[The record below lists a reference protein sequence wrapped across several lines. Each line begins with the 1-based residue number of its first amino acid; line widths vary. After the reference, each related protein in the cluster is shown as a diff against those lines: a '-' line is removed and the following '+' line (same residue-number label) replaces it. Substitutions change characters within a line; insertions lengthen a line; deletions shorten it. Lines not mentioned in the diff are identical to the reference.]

1 MAQFGDPNPASSP
14 SPEVPV
20 PRDHP
25 GHGQLPTG
33 RLPGFNPSQSNSTDH
48 GDPQASEAD
57 GPWRPSLVSRRRNQW
72 RQYKHVKHEYEPK
85 GDAHGVNPSPQKRLE
100 NAESRFLTMPVL
112 PVRSK
117 PVSREQR
124 PIPTRS
130 LTVNPPQPADN
141 KGTLPR
147 SGSSLGNVRR
157 RSSAPVTEFSPPTI
171 VPAPTSRPEPVGPS
185 PEGRGPSRSRRG
197 RAGGPAL
204 PKPSL
209 PLLYLIRF
217 IILGVGVAAI
227 AGTLLAALSP
237 ARQTSSTAQ
246 PAQGPAALEPPAAGI
261 TSRGSALPSR
271 VDDLK
276 LTDELTRFKAQIE
289 QLVTLTPGL
298 TPTLFALDL
307 DSGRYVDLKGS
318 QVVAAASTI
327 KVPILIAFLQQ
338 VDGGTMGLNQTLV
351 LKENQVASGSGSMAN
366 DPVGTQYSALEVAT
380 RMIINSDNTATN
392 MLIDALGGQEALNQR
407 FAEWGLGSTVL
418 HSPLPDLEG
427 TNTTSAHDLALI
439 MALIDQGGLLS
450 PRSRDRM
457 LSIMQRTASRNLIPK
472 GIGADSSSIVANK
485 TGDIATSLGDVALVD
500 TANGRRYVLAILVQ
514 RPDNDG
520 RASELIRRV
529 AEATQKELNQPIAP
543 VGRPGNDASPPSPAD
558 TGSPFSPSE
567 QIPDTSGQ
575 QSVPSQMPDAPGD
588 PASAGGQVP
597 PG

>member
-1 MAQFGDPNPASSP
+1 
-14 SPEVPV
+14 
-20 PRDHP
+20 
-25 GHGQLPTG
+25 
-33 RLPGFNPSQSNSTDH
+33 
-48 GDPQASEAD
+48 
-57 GPWRPSLVSRRRNQW
+57 
-72 RQYKHVKHEYEPK
+72 
-85 GDAHGVNPSPQKRLE
+85 
-100 NAESRFLTMPVL
+100 MPVL

-124 PIPTRS
+124 PIPTRP
-130 LTVNPPQPADN
+130 LTVNPHHPAN
-141 KGTLPR
+141 HKGPLPKP
-147 SGSSLGNVRR
+147 GSPLGNAQR
-157 RSSAPVTEFSPPTI
+157 RSSAPVTEFSPKTI
-171 VPAPTSRPEPVGPS
+171 VPAPTSRPELPGSS

-237 ARQTSSTAQ
+237 ARQASSTAQ
-246 PAQGPAALEPPAAGI
+246 PAQSTAALESPPAGI
-261 TSRGSALPSR
+261 ISRESAVPSR

-276 LTDELTRFKAQIE
+276 LTDELIRFKAQIE

-307 DSGRYVDLKGS
+307 DSGHYVDLKGS
-318 QVVAAASTI
+318 QPMAAASTI
-327 KVPILIAFLQQ
+327 KVPVLVAFLQQ

-418 HSPLPDLEG
+418 HSSLPDLEG

-472 GIGADSSSIVANK
+472 GIGADSGSIVANK

-543 VGRPGNDASPPSPAD
+543 VGRPSNDASAPAPPTTD
-558 TGSPFSPSE
+558 TGSPFSSPE
-567 QIPDTSGQ
+567 QIPHTSGQ
-575 QSVPSQMPDAPGD
+575 QSVPSQMPEAPGN